1 MIRKP
6 FAIAIVLIV
15 SLCASYSGKGQ
26 TIVVLSL
33 ADPCQALQITPPIKA
48 PEKSFDFSVFPNPA
62 REQITLTMELAGKI
76 GLFTL
81 RITDLTGVVVA
92 HDRFFSDNHQWVKV
106 YNIGELAAGTYV
118 VSIIRNNEVVSKMV
132 IVR

>member
-6 FAIAIVLIV
+6 LTLAIIFII
-15 SLCASYSGKGQ
+15 SLCASYSGQGQ
-26 TIVVLSL
+26 TIVVLNL
-33 ADPCQALQITPPIKA
+33 ADPCQTLLITPSVKA
-48 PEKSFDFSVFPNPA
+48 PEKSFDFSIYPNPA
-62 REQITLTMELAGKI
+62 SEQITMTMQLSGKI

-92 HDRFFSDNHQWVKV
+92 HDRFFSDNHQWIKV

-132 IVR
+132 IVK